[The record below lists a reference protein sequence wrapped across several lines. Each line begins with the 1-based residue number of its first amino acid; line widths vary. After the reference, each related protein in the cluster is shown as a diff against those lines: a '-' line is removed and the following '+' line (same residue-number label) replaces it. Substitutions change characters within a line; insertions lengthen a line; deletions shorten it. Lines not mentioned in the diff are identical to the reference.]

1 MAKKNQP
8 FVDLNVSVQ
17 VALITGIV
25 FGLLLLGVRLLIGHF
40 LWEYR
45 DLSYYLNTGAALF
58 LLWLVV
64 TAGVRSVQS
73 LRKNA
78 GVLLLWFSGGLTA
91 AAGVLMATIFFA
103 LASSTGLDLGARLP
117 TREDS
122 VFALLVGLVY
132 SLIALI
138 HLKVRSKGLGNALE
152 ILVFAGI
159 LVLLLY
165 FS

>member
-1 MAKKNQP
+1 MDKKNQP
-8 FVDLNVSVQ
+8 LLDLNVAVQ
-17 VALITGIV
+17 VAMISGIV
-25 FGLLLLGVRLLIGHF
+25 FGLLLLGVRLLIGQF

-45 DLSYYLNTGAALF
+45 DLSHYLNTGAALF

-78 GVLLLWFSGGLTA
+78 GVFLLWFSGGLTA
-91 AAGVLMATIFFA
+91 VAGVLMASIFFA
-103 LASSTGLDLGARLP
+103 LASSVGLDLGARLP
-117 TREDS
+117 TREAYL
-122 VFALLVGLVY
+122 FALLIGLVY

-138 HLKVRSKGLGNALE
+138 HLKVRRKGLGNALE

>member
-1 MAKKNQP
+1 MDKKNQTLL
-8 FVDLNVSVQ
+8 DLNVSVQ
-17 VALITGIV
+17 VALISGIV
-25 FGLLLLGVRLLIGHF
+25 FGLLLLGMRLLIGHF
-40 LWEYR
+40 LWEHR

-64 TAGVRSVQS
+64 TAGVRSVHS

-78 GVLLLWFSGGLTA
+78 GVFLLWFSGGLTA
-91 AAGVLMATIFFA
+91 VAGVLMASVFFA
-103 LASSTGLDLGARLP
+103 LAASIGLDLGARLP
-117 TREDS
+117 TQD
-122 VFALLVGLVY
+122 VYLFALLIGLVY

-138 HLKVRSKGLGNALE
+138 HLKVRRKGLGNALE

>member
-1 MAKKNQP
+1 MARKNQMLI
-8 FVDLNVSVQ
+8 DLNVAVQ
-17 VALITGIV
+17 VALISGLA
-25 FGLLLLGVRLLIGHF
+25 FGLLLLGVRWLVGQF

-78 GVLLLWFSGGLTA
+78 GIFLLWLSGGLTA
-91 AAGVLMATIFFA
+91 VAGVLMASIFFA
-103 LASSTGLDLGARLP
+103 LATSVGLDLGARLP
-117 TREDS
+117 TRE
-122 VFALLVGLVY
+122 VYLFALVVGLVY
-132 SLIALI
+132 SFIALI
-138 HLKVRSKGLGNALE
+138 HLKVRGKGLGNALE